1 MDRFLSNAIN
11 KVDKKGRVSI
21 PASFRPALKGQT
33 TLYSLLSVDQPAIEA
48 GGPELIEAGE
58 RRLSQ
63 MDPLSPDYEYLSLLI
78 HGDSS
83 LMKIDG
89 EGRVVLSDLVLE
101 HTGITDT
108 VSFVGRG
115 HFFQIWEP
123 ERFNV
128 YRIEARAKV
137 AELRKRLVA
146 DAVDGVNGSSGGRD

>member
-1 MDRFLSNAIN
+1 MDRFLSNAVN

-33 TLYSLLSVDQPAIEA
+33 TLYSLLSVDQPTIEA
-48 GGPELIEAGE
+48 GGPELIEVGE
-58 RRLSQ
+58 RRLAQ

-83 LMKIDG
+83 MMKIDG
-89 EGRVVLSDLVLE
+89 EGRVILSDLVLE
-101 HTGITDT
+101 HTGIKDS

-128 YRIEARAKV
+128 YRVEARAKV
-137 AELRKRLVA
+137 AELRKRLMVEAGSTVVA
-146 DAVDGVNGSSGGRD
+146 GGGN